1 MLPFHCPSR
10 VQDKVSCPTREY
22 PAMQLNLYSD
32 PCIQPVPLTYP
43 LVMEG
48 GSSGHSNGKKNIT
61 YYRISSNASVWEKKR
76 IMKEHVL
83 H

>member
-1 MLPFHCPSR
+1 
-10 VQDKVSCPTREY
+10 
-22 PAMQLNLYSD
+22 MQLNLYSD

-61 YYRISSNASVWEKKR
+61 YYRISNKASVWEKKTNNEVTR
-76 IMKEHVL
+76 LALDLIL
-83 H
+83 LC